1 MKTIKVTTKHE
12 LEKAK
17 DAGYEEIQIIG
28 ELADQMHRSKKI
40 AYAST
45 GVLAVLG
52 VALAA
57 APFTGGGSVVAAV
70 APVATITG
78 LDIAAIIVASAVGL
92 TLLLAV
98 FKDYEEVSYNEGNFV
113 LKKKQTGK
121 E

>member
-17 DAGYEEIQIIG
+17 DAGYEEIHIIG

-45 GVLAVLG
+45 GVLA
-52 VALAA
+52 ALAA
-57 APFTGGGSVVAAV
+57 APFTVGGSMIAGASVAAM
-70 APVATITG
+70 TG
-78 LDIAAIIVASAVGL
+78 FEIAAIIAATSVGL

-98 FKDYEEVSYNEGNFV
+98 FKDYEEVSYCEGSFV
-113 LKKKQTGK
+113 LKKKQS
-121 E
+121 